1 MKMKCKKNE
10 KKKSCVKASVYRLE
24 PNMLN
29 SVTLVASLNGRVSFE
44 ESESSSTWHDDTSRL
59 LRCKNWMPH
68 VPFQQPSKR
77 TTTYLK
83 WRRASVTHVHKHGA
97 CVKAVYRH
105 VQQPLTLECRL
116 ISTGAIEVI
125 CILMFKCSVY
135 GGHVAW
141 RCFFFLPYS
150 EMRFNLIPWRHHNAP
165 RKASKEIQ

>member
-97 CVKAVYRH
+97 CVKA
-105 VQQPLTLECRL
+105 E
-116 ISTGAIEVI
+116 STG
-125 CILMFKCSVY
+125 MFNNRMPFNINRRYRSHMYIDVQVQCLRR
-135 GGHVAW
+135 AC
-141 RCFFFLPYS
+141 RMTLFLFPTIF
-150 EMRFNLIPWRHHNAP
+150 RNAF
-165 RKASKEIQ
+165 